1 VARRILT
8 GTAAAVAA
16 GLVLLSGAAAA
27 DLDARTVTLQAADM
41 PGAKVT
47 SQGAVKEAGYPS
59 AYQRSFSY
67 KTPNGRAA
75 VVVVQAE
82 SAVAPDAAQAA
93 SDEAKAKKGF
103 ATKSVR
109 DAFITY
115 IAKNL
120 KVKKSA
126 VKIGGIRTPRIGDH
140 AFEMPVSI
148 TVKAGRIYV
157 SLLFMQLDRVFS
169 QFLTVALKPVSQSDT
184 AYATAVAGHVGTA
197 LTPAVL
203 GAPAISGTAQQG
215 QTLTAAPGTWSASDA
230 TYAYQWQKCDA
241 AGANCVDIPGAA
253 AQTYVV
259 PPTDA
264 GATLRVNVIA
274 TNRFGSSPATPSA
287 VTAVVT

>member
-1 VARRILT
+1 MARRILT
-8 GTAAAVAA
+8 GTAAALAA

-75 VVVVQAE
+75 VVVVQADQ
-82 SAVAPDAAQAA
+82 S
-93 SDEAKAKKGF
+93 G
-103 ATKSVR
+103 

-148 TVKAGRIYV
+148 TVKGGRIYV

-230 TYAYQWQKCDA
+230 TYAYQWQKCDP

-259 PPTDA
+259 APADA

>member
-1 VARRILT
+1 
-8 GTAAAVAA
+8 
-16 GLVLLSGAAAA
+16 
-27 DLDARTVTLQAADM
+27 M

-93 SDEAKAKKGF
+93 SDEAKAKKG
-103 ATKSVR
+103 
-109 DAFITY
+109 
-115 IAKNL
+115 
-120 KVKKSA
+120 A

-203 GAPAISGTAQQG
+203 GAPAISGTAQQ
-215 QTLTAAPGTWSASDA
+215 
-230 TYAYQWQKCDA
+230 
-241 AGANCVDIPGAA
+241 
-253 AQTYVV
+253 
-259 PPTDA
+259 
-264 GATLRVNVIA
+264 
-274 TNRFGSSPATPSA
+274 
-287 VTAVVT
+287 